1 MRFTDD
7 EPRMLQN
14 ISPTIPNAGPV
25 FLSLHSQLGFNVRH
39 FYQHWQTGEWR
50 ATKKG
55 IAINPAD
62 AEPLVL
68 EMVNFINEV
77 EIYPGRKLRLTWVTE
92 ETTDLDEEM

>member
-7 EPRMLQN
+7 EPRMLQDIN
-14 ISPTIPNAGPV
+14 PAIPSSGPV
-25 FLSLHSQLGFNVRH
+25 FLSNHSQLGFNVRH
-39 FYQHWQTGEWR
+39 FYQHWQTGQWR

-62 AEPLVL
+62 AIPLVR
-68 EMVNFINEV
+68 EMVAFINEI
-77 EIYPGRKLRLTWVTE
+77 EIYPGRRYRLIEVTE